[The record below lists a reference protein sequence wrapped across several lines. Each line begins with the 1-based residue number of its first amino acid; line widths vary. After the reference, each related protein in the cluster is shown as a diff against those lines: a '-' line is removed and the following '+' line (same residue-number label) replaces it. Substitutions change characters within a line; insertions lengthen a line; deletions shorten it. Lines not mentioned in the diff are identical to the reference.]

1 MPTAVK
7 LRSRPT
13 LRALDGFEHTGV
25 ACETQEIQSGVFSE
39 FLSAGFVLKNFFPNS
54 SSLLA
59 GHFELLRKSFRP
71 HTQLLSLQPITLF
84 SVLHRTLNVLHDIDL
99 SYGCR
104 QPIEARILPLDPMPR
119 QRPRRVILVDDEES
133 IRLTLAEILRER
145 ALDVI
150 VAGSVDEAV
159 HKIRAGAF
167 DVVLSNLNIRRA
179 GDGFEVIRE
188 ARQRNPRVVAI
199 LLTGYPGVESAIQ
212 GIRQQIDDYFVKPC
226 DVDLLVKRIN
236 EILDAK
242 R

>member
-1 MPTAVK
+1 M
-7 LRSRPT
+7 
-13 LRALDGFEHTGV
+13 
-25 ACETQEIQSGVFSE
+25 
-39 FLSAGFVLKNFFPNS
+39 
-54 SSLLA
+54 
-59 GHFELLRKSFRP
+59 
-71 HTQLLSLQPITLF
+71 
-84 SVLHRTLNVLHDIDL
+84 
-99 SYGCR
+99 
-104 QPIEARILPLDPMPR
+104 
-119 QRPRRVILVDDEES
+119 VDDEES

-167 DVVLSNLNIRRA
+167 DVVLSNLNIQRA

>member
-1 MPTAVK
+1 MK

-104 QPIEARILPLDPMPR
+104 HPIEARILPLDPMPR